1 MKRVIRLDDP
11 TNHGGK
17 VTSVGAHQTNMMGKP
32 VARVGD
38 LCSCPMHG
46 VNPIVE
52 GDSQWMIDGIPVALE
67 GHKTACGATLISTLP
82 TFSRGN

>member
-17 VTSVGAHQTNMMGKP
+17 VTSVSAQQPNIMGKP

-38 LCSCPMHG
+38 LCTCPIHG
-46 VNPIVE
+46 ACPIVE
-52 GDSQWMIDGIPVALE
+52 GDANWTIDGIPVALE
-67 GHKTACGATLISTLP
+67 GHKTACGAILISTLP
-82 TFSRGN
+82 EFYRG